1 MNIIEYLSK
10 DMILTGITT
19 DDKAGLC
26 GLIVDHLISRKIITK
41 DRRKIL
47 IDKIMER
54 ESMSSTGIGGGVAIP
69 HASGEDIDNMIVIIA
84 QIPDGVEF
92 DSIDD
97 APVDLVFM
105 IIGSERVPRTHL
117 QLLATIVRACKNIEL
132 VGSLK
137 KAADASEM
145 YELIAG
151 FDRG

>member
-10 DMILTGITT
+10 DMILTGVAT
-19 DDKAGLC
+19 DDKTGLC
-26 GLIVDHLISRKIITK
+26 ELIVDHLINKKIITG

-47 IDKIMER
+47 VDKIMER

-69 HASGEDIDNMIVIIA
+69 HASGEDIDNMIIIIA

-92 DSIDD
+92 DAIDD
-97 APVDLVFM
+97 APVELVFM
-105 IIGSERVPRTHL
+105 IIGSERVPRVHL
-117 QLLATIVRACKNIEL
+117 QLLATIVRACKNKEL

-137 KAADASEM
+137 KAADAVEV